1 MDGDFFLLFGGPDSP
16 FPPPS
21 LPEPN
26 FDLAAV
32 LVLVLAVDVLIVVVE
47 VVEEL
52 IIFVAA
58 APEVV
63 LLFTLLH
70 API

>member
-1 MDGDFFLLFGGPDSP
+1 MDGNFFLLFGGPDSP

-32 LVLVLAVDVLIVVVE
+32 LVLAVDVLFVVIEVVV
-47 VVEEL
+47 EL

>member
-1 MDGDFFLLFGGPDSP
+1 MDGNFFLLFGGPDSP

-32 LVLVLAVDVLIVVVE
+32 LVLVLAVDVVDVVVE
-47 VVEEL
+47 W
-52 IIFVAA
+52 IVAA

-63 LLFTLLH
+63 LLFALLH

>member
-1 MDGDFFLLFGGPDSP
+1 MDGNFFLLFGGPESP

-32 LVLVLAVDVLIVVVE
+32 LVLAVDVLFVVIEVVVE
-47 VVEEL
+47 L
-52 IIFVAA
+52 IIVAA

>member
-1 MDGDFFLLFGGPDSP
+1 MDGNFFLLFGGPESP

-32 LVLVLAVDVLIVVVE
+32 LALAVDVLFVVVE
-47 VVEEL
+47 VVVEL

>member
-1 MDGDFFLLFGGPDSP
+1 MDGNFFLLFGGPESP

-32 LVLVLAVDVLIVVVE
+32 LVLAVDVLFVVIEVVV
-47 VVEEL
+47 EL